1 MKFTEIPDKLKYPS
15 NIRAKLST
23 LHSSVVT
30 YVSEHFERRYEYRK
44 KVMSVMNTLSYICV
58 SGEAMPSSWQEC
70 NPLNHI
76 DIVDDDLCKSILGN
90 LYLSEKNIVWDVV
103 PCTDAQSGT
112 SMAESVK
119 PSSTV
124 TSSISSERP
133 NVTKVEK
140 SNPIKIKDVVNP
152 TPKEDLYIRPPII
165 PQFDVSR
172 PWKSGILNGERY
184 VIYPSLPEIPTR
196 QNEISVTTDV
206 NKITSPE
213 LMNLYPNRFIRTRAS
228 CMYEPVPGLDYDED
242 LGVIFPIEGYS
253 FDEIKDNIVKY
264 PHIFK
269 LTRIVDDQIVSLYT
283 TIEIDG
289 QLFNTSSV
297 WNTLPESSCI
307 PRTSEF
313 VKEYVVRRYLL
324 ERDIRGMVHKYPMYG
339 SLDPFLTL
347 FTTPDDYIKLGY
359 TDILGMAKQC
369 VLSRV
374 SYKQTRNP
382 VLRRL
387 NNA

>member
-30 YVSEHFERRYEYRK
+30 YVSEHFERRYDYRK
-44 KVMSVMNTLSYICV
+44 KVISIMNTLSYIVV
-58 SGEAMPSSWQEC
+58 SGESIPSSWQEC

-76 DIVDDDLCKSILGN
+76 DIVEDDLCKSTLGDI
-90 LYLSEKNIVWDVV
+90 YLSEKNVVWDVI
-103 PCTDAQSGT
+103 PCTNIPPAISI
-112 SMAESVK
+112 AESTKSPYV
-119 PSSTV
+119 V
-124 TSSISSERP
+124 TSSTEKSDATRFD
-133 NVTKVEK
+133 K
-140 SNPIKIKDVVNP
+140 SNPIKVNSVVKP

-165 PQFDVSR
+165 PQFDVNR
-172 PWKSGILNGERY
+172 PWVSGVLDGELY
-184 VIYPSLPEIPTR
+184 VIYSSLPEIPTK
-196 QNEISVTTDV
+196 QNEISATTDV

-228 CMYEPVPGLDYDED
+228 CMYEPISGLEYDED
-242 LGVIFPIEGYS
+242 LGVIFPIEGYT
-253 FDEIKDNIVKY
+253 FEEIKDNIIKY

-269 LTRIVDDQIVSLYT
+269 LTRLVDDQIVSMYT

-289 QLFNTSSV
+289 QLFNISDV
-297 WNTLPESSCI
+297 WNTLPESRYI

-324 ERDIRGMVHKYPMYG
+324 ERDIRGIDHKYPLYG

-347 FTTPDDYIKLGY
+347 FTTPDDYIRLGY
-359 TDILGMAKQC
+359 TDIIGIARQC

-374 SYKQTRNP
+374 NYKQTRNP